1 LGGEGEEGNLFTVPS
16 NKFAEFNF
24 FLDPKA
30 AKTVVGSSLDITVIP
45 LRAQRQVSSF
55 GKVLRS
61 LGRAEKTPELSF
73 VYRLLLLMKNLQKK
87 HQAYS
92 HIVSWLYSSV
102 LTAIGLV
109 HKKYQ
114 SIIKHSIAVHM
125 VNNSQEILL
134 LLIMSSS
141 ITKHSESSIHM

>member
-1 LGGEGEEGNLFTVPS
+1 MGFIFHCAQKIYIVGTHLVDGEGEEGNLFTVPS

-30 AKTVVGSSLDITVIP
+30 AKTVVESRLDITVIP

-61 LGRAEKTPELSF
+61 LIAAEKTPESSF
-73 VYRLLLLMKNLQKK
+73 VYRLLLLMQKLQKK
-87 HQAYS
+87 HQSYS
-92 HIVSWLYSSV
+92 HIVSCLYSSV
-102 LTAIGLV
+102 LLTDIRVV

-114 SIIKHSIAVHM
+114 S
-125 VNNSQEILL
+125 
-134 LLIMSSS
+134 
-141 ITKHSESSIHM
+141 TT